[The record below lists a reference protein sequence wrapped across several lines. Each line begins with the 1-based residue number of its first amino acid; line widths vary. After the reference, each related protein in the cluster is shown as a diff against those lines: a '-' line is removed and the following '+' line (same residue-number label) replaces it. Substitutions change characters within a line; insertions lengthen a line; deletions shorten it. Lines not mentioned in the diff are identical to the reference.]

1 MPSRFFDFK
10 NFMVKILSLLNQK
23 LMMVSKL
30 TRLVAVTYKKIQP
43 HLLLG
48 SSSSARHPHNS
59 DNKLQIKSLI
69 STKIEG
75 FLNPNYFNWI
85 H

>member
-1 MPSRFFDFK
+1 MSNIGNKCFLFFGEKSYFGQHKKCFRKTHDGCIIKVLCFK
-10 NFMVKILSLLNQK
+10 NFGI
-23 LMMVSKL
+23 
-30 TRLVAVTYKKIQP
+30 
-43 HLLLG
+43 
-48 SSSSARHPHNS
+48 RHSNNS
-59 DNKLQIKSLI
+59 ENKLQIKSLI